1 MWHGFYKLYPVQREQ
16 DNEERYGIGMKRL
29 FDILPA
35 DFFKPLTS
43 KYRQEYADCIMQLF
57 NAFKPEISYGVGREI
72 VVKELTDY
80 FEADDVEMSFDD
92 ETYVSDAREKA
103 NGVIAMLKRCGWIEY
118 EQETNHQIN
127 VVLCEYAIPVIES
140 MNRVIRE
147 EEAEYQG
154 IISQIHASLQNEEL
168 YSKPYE
174 LIIKGVLENTERLL
188 SELKKLNA
196 SIKRHMDRQTNDM
209 GADEILNHFFEYH
222 QNIGSKA
229 YLRMKTSENI
239 SYFRTAII
247 ERIERMMESTEIMER
262 AVAGYMEVEETGDP
276 DQAYDQVIAIL
287 IDIKS
292 SFYRLDDIIEEI
304 DRKHARYMRSAVMRA
319 RFLLATGNNL
329 EGKLSKIL
337 DVYVRQLNQE
347 KASDQENQP
356 DMEDLLTLESLF
368 SLYPQSYVSP
378 ESLQTIP
385 VTKKLG
391 TISRFSDEAG
401 MSEEDRQL
409 YKEAL
414 RMKNRSRFSRKNIN
428 EYVVNLLK
436 GRDVLPVT
444 EVPVESRRD
453 LIRIIYIS
461 IYAGNH
467 SNNYTIR
474 RSGRQVEMQGYSLPY
489 FDILKK

>member
-1 MWHGFYKLYPVQREQ
+1 
-16 DNEERYGIGMKRL
+16 MKRL

-57 NAFKPEISYGVGREI
+57 NAFKPEISYGVSRDI

-80 FEADDVEMSFDD
+80 FDADDVEMSFDD
-92 ETYVSDAREKA
+92 EIYVYDAREKA
-103 NGVIAMLKRCGWIEY
+103 NGVIAMLKKCGWIEY

-209 GADEILNHFFEYH
+209 DADEILNHFFEYH
-222 QNIGSKA
+222 RNIGSKA

-247 ERIERMMESTEIMER
+247 ERIERMMESADVMDR
-262 AVAGYMEVEETGDP
+262 AVGGYMEVEEAGDP
-276 DQAYDQVIAIL
+276 DQAYDQVVSML

-337 DVYVRQLNQE
+337 DMYVRQLNEEMPIDE
-347 KASDQENQP
+347 KRQLNEEIQQD
-356 DMEDLLTLESLF
+356 EDNIQDLF
-368 SLYPQSYVSP
+368 SLYPQNYISP

-391 TISRFSDEAG
+391 TISKFSDDTG
-401 MSEEDRQL
+401 MSEEDRLL

-414 RMKNRSRFSRKNIN
+414 RMKNRSRFSRKNVN
-428 EYVVNLLK
+428 EYVVNLLN
-436 GRDVLPVT
+436 GRDAMPVT

-467 SNNYTIR
+467 SNNYTIK
-474 RSGRQVEMQGYSLPY
+474 RSGKKVEMKGYSLPY
-489 FDILKK
+489 FDIVKK

>member
-1 MWHGFYKLYPVQREQ
+1 
-16 DNEERYGIGMKRL
+16 MKAL
-29 FDILPA
+29 FDIVPA

-57 NAFKPEISYGVGREI
+57 NAFKPEISYGVNREI
-72 VVKELTDY
+72 VVRELTDY
-80 FEADDVEMSFDD
+80 FEADDAEMSFDD
-92 ETYVSDAREKA
+92 EVYVSDAREKA
-103 NGVIAMLKRCGWIEY
+103 NGVIAILKKCGWIEY

-127 VVLCEYAIPVIES
+127 VILCEYAIPVIES
-140 MNRVIRE
+140 MNRIIRE

-174 LIIKGVLENTERLL
+174 LIIKGVQENTERLL

-196 SIKRHMDRQTNDM
+196 SIKRHMDQQTNDM
-209 GADEILNHFFEYH
+209 DAEEILNHFFEYH
-222 QNIGSKA
+222 RNIGSKA

-247 ERIERMMESTEIMER
+247 ERIERMMESADIMER
-262 AVAGYMEVEETGDP
+262 ATAGYMEVEEVADQ
-276 DQAYDQVIAIL
+276 DQAYDEVLSML

-304 DRKHARYMRSAVMRA
+304 DKKHARYMRSAVMRA

-329 EGKLSKIL
+329 EGKLSRIMDL
-337 DVYVRQLNQE
+337 YVQQLNGGE
-347 KASDQENQP
+347 ETNLG
-356 DMEDLLTLESLF
+356 ELF
-368 SLYPQSYVSP
+368 SLYPQNYISP

-385 VTKKLG
+385 VVRKMDTV
-391 TISRFSDEAG
+391 SPFSEHAG
-401 MSEEDRQL
+401 MNEADRLL

-414 RMKNRSRFSRKNIN
+414 KRKNRSRFSRKNIN
-428 EYVVNLLK
+428 EYVVALL
-436 GRDVLPVT
+436 GDREEIPVT
-444 EVPVESRRD
+444 EVPVKSDRD

-461 IYAGNH
+461 IYAGNR
-467 SNNYTIR
+467 SNNYEIR
-474 RSGRQVEMQGYSLPY
+474 RSRRQVEMQGYSLPY
-489 FDILKK
+489 FDIIKK

>member
-1 MWHGFYKLYPVQREQ
+1 MISNKASRQEGTIIFA
-16 DNEERYGIGMKRL
+16 MKTL

-43 KYRQEYADCIMQLF
+43 KYRREYADCIMQLF
-57 NAFKPEISYGVGREI
+57 NAFKPEISYGVNRDI

-80 FEADDVEMSFDD
+80 FEADDTEMSFDD
-92 ETYVSDAREKA
+92 EIYISDAREKA
-103 NGVIAMLKRCGWIEY
+103 NGVIAVLKKCGWIEY

-127 VVLCEYAIPVIES
+127 VILCEYAIPVIDS
-140 MNRVIRE
+140 MNRIIRE

-168 YSKPYE
+168 YGKPYE
-174 LIIKGVLENTERLL
+174 LIIKGVQENTERLL

-196 SIKRHMDRQTNDM
+196 SIKRHMDQQTNDM
-209 GADEILNHFFEYH
+209 DAEEILDHFFEYH
-222 QNIGSKA
+222 KNIGSKA

-247 ERIERMMESTEIMER
+247 ERIGRIMESTEIMER
-262 AVAGYMEVEETGDP
+262 AVAGYMEVEETE
-276 DQAYDQVIAIL
+276 DQEKAYDEVIAML

-292 SFYRLDDIIEEI
+292 AFYRLDDIIDEI

-337 DVYVRQLNQE
+337 DLYVQQMNGGE
-347 KASDQENQP
+347 E
-356 DMEDLLTLESLF
+356 ESFEGLF
-368 SLYPQSYVSP
+368 SLYPQDYISP
-378 ESLQTIP
+378 ESIQTIP
-385 VTKKLG
+385 VTKKMD
-391 TISRFSDEAG
+391 TISGFSNQVQ
-401 MSEEDRQL
+401 MSEADRLL

-414 RMKNRSRFSRKNIN
+414 KRKNRSRFSRKNIN
-428 EYVVNLLK
+428 EYVINLL
-436 GRDVLPVT
+436 GDRDKMPVT
-444 EVPVESRRD
+444 EVPVESVRD

-461 IYAGNH
+461 IYSGNR
-467 SNNYTIR
+467 SNHYEIC
-474 RSGRQVEMQGYSLPY
+474 RSGKQVEMQGYSLPY
-489 FDILKK
+489 FDIVKKR

>member
-1 MWHGFYKLYPVQREQ
+1 MR
-16 DNEERYGIGMKRL
+16 
-29 FDILPA
+29 
-35 DFFKPLTS
+35 
-43 KYRQEYADCIMQLF
+43 LF

-72 VVKELTDY
+72 VVKELADY

-92 ETYVSDAREKA
+92 ETFVSDAREKA

-118 EQETNHQIN
+118 EQEVNHQIN

-140 MNRVIRE
+140 MNRVIRD

-168 YSKPYE
+168 YTKPYE

-209 GADEILNHFFEYH
+209 GADEILDHFFDYH

-247 ERIERMMESTEIMER
+247 ERIERMMESPEIMER
-262 AVAGYMEVEETGDP
+262 AVAGYMEVEETEDS
-276 DQAYDQVIAIL
+276 DQAYDQVIGIL

-337 DVYVRQLNQE
+337 DMYVRELNDE
-347 KASDQENQP
+347 IQP
-356 DMEDLLTLESLF
+356 DLETLF

-391 TISRFSDEAG
+391 TVSKFSDDAG
-401 MSEEDRQL
+401 MSEEERQL

-428 EYVVNLLK
+428 EYVVNLLD
-436 GRDVLPVT
+436 GRDELPVT
-444 EVPVESRRD
+444 EVPVAPRRD

-461 IYAGNH
+461 IYAGNR
-467 SNNYTIR
+467 SNNYTIK

-489 FDILKK
+489 FDILRK

>member
-1 MWHGFYKLYPVQREQ
+1 
-16 DNEERYGIGMKRL
+16 MKRL
-29 FDILPA
+29 FDILPV

-43 KYRQEYADCIMQLF
+43 KYRQAYADCIMQLF

-72 VVKELTDY
+72 VVKELADY
-80 FEADDVEMSFDD
+80 FEADDAEMSFDN
-92 ETYVSDAREKA
+92 ETFVSDAREKA
-103 NGVIAMLKRCGWIEY
+103 NGVISMLKRCGWIEY

-247 ERIERMMESTEIMER
+247 ERIEWMMESPEIMER
-262 AVAGYMEVEETGDP
+262 AVAGYMEVEETADM
-276 DQAYDQVIAIL
+276 DQAYDHVISML

-337 DVYVRQLNQE
+337 DVYVRQLNE
-347 KASDQENQP
+347 GNQS
-356 DMEDLLTLESLF
+356 DMETLF
-368 SLYPQSYVSP
+368 SMYPQSFISP

-391 TISRFSDEAG
+391 KISNFSDDAG
-401 MSEEDRQL
+401 MSEEERQL

-428 EYVVNLLK
+428 EYVVKLLD
-436 GRDVLPVT
+436 GRDALPVT
-444 EVPVESRRD
+444 EVPVTSRRD

-467 SNNYTIR
+467 SNNYTIK
-474 RSGRQVEMQGYSLPY
+474 RSGRQVEMHGYSLPY

>member
-1 MWHGFYKLYPVQREQ
+1 
-16 DNEERYGIGMKRL
+16 MKRL

-57 NAFKPEISYGVGREI
+57 NAFKPEISYGVSRDI

-80 FEADDVEMSFDD
+80 FDADDVEMSFDD
-92 ETYVSDAREKA
+92 EIYVYDAREKA
-103 NGVIAMLKRCGWIEY
+103 NGVIAMLKKCGWIEY

-222 QNIGSKA
+222 RNIGSKA

-247 ERIERMMESTEIMER
+247 ERIERMMESADVMER
-262 AVAGYMEVEETGDP
+262 AVAGYMEVEEAGDP
-276 DQAYDQVIAIL
+276 DQAYDQVVSML

-337 DVYVRQLNQE
+337 DMYVRQLNEEMPIDE
-347 KASDQENQP
+347 KRLLNEEIQQD
-356 DMEDLLTLESLF
+356 EDDILDLF
-368 SLYPQSYVSP
+368 SLYPQNYISP

-391 TISRFSDEAG
+391 TISKFSDDTG
-401 MSEEDRQL
+401 MSEEDRLL

-428 EYVVNLLK
+428 EYVVNLLN
-436 GRDVLPVT
+436 GRDAMPVT

-467 SNNYTIR
+467 SNNYTIK
-474 RSGRQVEMQGYSLPY
+474 RSGKQVEMKGYSLPY

>member
-1 MWHGFYKLYPVQREQ
+1 
-16 DNEERYGIGMKRL
+16 MKTL

-57 NAFKPEISYGVGREI
+57 NAFKPEISYGVNRDI

-92 ETYVSDAREKA
+92 EIYVSDAREKA
-103 NGVIAMLKRCGWIEY
+103 NGVIAILKKCGWIEY

-127 VVLCEYAIPVIES
+127 VILCEYAIPVIDS
-140 MNRVIRE
+140 MNRIIRE

-168 YSKPYE
+168 YGKPYE
-174 LIIKGVLENTERLL
+174 LIIKGVQENTERLL

-196 SIKRHMDRQTNDM
+196 SIKRHMDQQTNDM
-209 GADEILNHFFEYH
+209 DAEEILDHFFEYH
-222 QNIGSKA
+222 KNIGSKA

-247 ERIERMMESTEIMER
+247 ERIGWIMENTAIMER
-262 AVAGYMEVEETGDP
+262 AIAGYMEVEETE
-276 DQAYDQVIAIL
+276 DQEKAYDEVISML

-292 SFYRLDDIIEEI
+292 SFYRLDDIIDEI

-329 EGKLSKIL
+329 EGKLSKII
-337 DVYVRQLNQE
+337 DFYVQQLNGGE
-347 KASDQENQP
+347 E
-356 DMEDLLTLESLF
+356 ESFEGLF
-368 SLYPQSYVSP
+368 SLYPQNYISP
-378 ESLQTIP
+378 ESIQTIP
-385 VTKKLG
+385 VTKKMD
-391 TISRFSDEAG
+391 TISGFSNQAQLSEA
-401 MSEEDRQL
+401 DRLL

-414 RMKNRSRFSRKNIN
+414 RRKNRSRFSRKNIN
-428 EYVVNLLK
+428 EYVLNLL
-436 GRDVLPVT
+436 GDRDKMPVT
-444 EVPVESRRD
+444 EVPVETVRD

-461 IYAGNH
+461 IYSGNR
-467 SNNYTIR
+467 SNNYEIS
-474 RSGRQVEMQGYSLPY
+474 RSGKQVEMQGYSLPY
-489 FDILKK
+489 FDIIKK

>member
-1 MWHGFYKLYPVQREQ
+1 
-16 DNEERYGIGMKRL
+16 MKSL

-43 KYRQEYADCIMQLF
+43 KYRKEYADCIMQIF
-57 NAFKPEISYGVGREI
+57 NAFKPEISYGVNREI

-103 NGVIAMLKRCGWIEY
+103 NGVIAILKKCGWIEY

-127 VVLCEYAIPVIES
+127 VILCEYAIPVIES
-140 MNRVIRE
+140 MNRIIKD

-168 YSKPYE
+168 YGKPYE
-174 LIIKGVLENTERLL
+174 LIIKGVQENTERLL

-196 SIKRHMDRQTNDM
+196 SIKRHMDKQTNDM
-209 GADEILNHFFEYH
+209 DAEEILDHFFEYH
-222 QNIGSKA
+222 KNIGSKA

-247 ERIERMMESTEIMER
+247 ERIERMMENTDIMER
-262 AVAGYMEVEETGDP
+262 AVAGYMEVEEID
-276 DQAYDQVIAIL
+276 DSEQAYDEVISML

-337 DVYVRQLNQE
+337 DLYVQRLNG
-347 KASDQENQP
+347 DG
-356 DMEDLLTLESLF
+356 EDNYDELF
-368 SLYPQSYVSP
+368 SLYPQNYISP

-385 VTKKLG
+385 VIKKIE
-391 TISRFSDEAG
+391 TISEFSDGQG
-401 MSEEDRQL
+401 MSEADRLL

-428 EYVVNLLK
+428 EYVTGIL
-436 GRDVLPVT
+436 GARASMPVT
-444 EVPVESRRD
+444 DVPVESVRD

-461 IYAGNH
+461 IYAGNRA
-467 SNNYTIR
+467 NNYTIR
-474 RSGRQVEMQGYSLPY
+474 RSGKQVEMKGYSLPY

>member
-1 MWHGFYKLYPVQREQ
+1 MISNKASRQEGTIIFA
-16 DNEERYGIGMKRL
+16 MKTL

-43 KYRQEYADCIMQLF
+43 KYRREYADCIMQLF
-57 NAFKPEISYGVGREI
+57 NAFKPEISYGVNRDI

-80 FEADDVEMSFDD
+80 FEADDTEMSFDD
-92 ETYVSDAREKA
+92 EIYISDAREKA
-103 NGVIAMLKRCGWIEY
+103 NGVIAVLKKCGWIEY

-127 VVLCEYAIPVIES
+127 VILCEYAIPVIDS
-140 MNRVIRE
+140 MNRIIRE

-168 YSKPYE
+168 YGKPYE
-174 LIIKGVLENTERLL
+174 LIIKGVQENTERLL

-196 SIKRHMDRQTNDM
+196 SIKRHMDQQTNDM
-209 GADEILNHFFEYH
+209 DAEEILDHFFEYH
-222 QNIGSKA
+222 KNIGSKA

-247 ERIERMMESTEIMER
+247 ERIGRIMESTEIMER
-262 AVAGYMEVEETGDP
+262 AVAGYMEVEETA
-276 DQAYDQVIAIL
+276 DQEKAYDEVIAML

-292 SFYRLDDIIEEI
+292 AFYRLDDIIDEI

-337 DVYVRQLNQE
+337 DLYVQQMNGVE
-347 KASDQENQP
+347 E
-356 DMEDLLTLESLF
+356 ESFEGLF
-368 SLYPQSYVSP
+368 SLYPQDYISP
-378 ESLQTIP
+378 ESIQTIP
-385 VTKKLG
+385 VTKKMD
-391 TISRFSDEAG
+391 TISGFSNQVQ
-401 MSEEDRQL
+401 MSEADRLL

-414 RMKNRSRFSRKNIN
+414 KRKNRSRFSRKNIN
-428 EYVVNLLK
+428 EYVINLL
-436 GRDVLPVT
+436 GDRDKMPVT
-444 EVPVESRRD
+444 EVPVESVRD

-461 IYAGNH
+461 IYSGNR
-467 SNNYTIR
+467 SNHYEIC
-474 RSGRQVEMQGYSLPY
+474 RSGKQVEMQGYSLPY
-489 FDILKK
+489 FDIVKKR

>member
-1 MWHGFYKLYPVQREQ
+1 K
-16 DNEERYGIGMKRL
+16 GIIIIVMKTL

-57 NAFKPEISYGVGREI
+57 NAFKPEISYGVNREI

-80 FEADDVEMSFDD
+80 FEADDTEMSFDD
-92 ETYVSDAREKA
+92 EVYVSDAREKA
-103 NGVIAMLKRCGWIEY
+103 NGVIAILKKCGWIEY
-118 EQETNHQIN
+118 EQEINHQIN
-127 VVLCEYAIPVIES
+127 VVLCEYAVPVIES
-140 MNRVIRE
+140 MNRIIRE

-174 LIIKGVLENTERLL
+174 LIIKGVQENTERLL

-196 SIKRHMDRQTNDM
+196 SIKRHMDQQTNEMD
-209 GADEILNHFFEYH
+209 AEEILDHFFEYH
-222 QNIGSKA
+222 KNIGSKA

-247 ERIERMMESTEIMER
+247 ERIERMMESTQIMER
-262 AVAGYMEVEETGDP
+262 ASAGYMEVEETE
-276 DQAYDQVIAIL
+276 DQEKAYDEVISML

-292 SFYRLDDIIEEI
+292 SFYRLDDIIDEI

-329 EGKLSKIL
+329 EGKLSKIIDL
-337 DVYVRQLNQE
+337 YVQQLNSGE
-347 KASDQENQP
+347 EEALDG
-356 DMEDLLTLESLF
+356 LF
-368 SLYPQSYVSP
+368 SLYPQSYISP

-385 VTKKLG
+385 VIKKMD
-391 TISRFSDEAG
+391 TISGFSNQAQ
-401 MSEEDRQL
+401 MSETDRLL

-414 RMKNRSRFSRKNIN
+414 KRKNRSRFSRRNIN
-428 EYVVNLLK
+428 EYVVNLLGEK
-436 GRDVLPVT
+436 DKMPVT
-444 EVPVESRRD
+444 EVPVESVRD

-461 IYAGNH
+461 IYSGNR
-467 SNNYTIR
+467 SNNYEIS
-474 RSGRQVEMQGYSLPY
+474 RSGKQVEMQGYSLPY
-489 FDILKK
+489 FDIVKKR

>member
-1 MWHGFYKLYPVQREQ
+1 MM
-16 DNEERYGIGMKRL
+16 IGMKRL
-29 FDILPA
+29 FDILQA
-35 DFFKPLTS
+35 DFFRPLTS
-43 KYRQEYADCIMQLF
+43 KYRQEYADCIMRLF
-57 NAFKPEISYGVGREI
+57 NAFKPEISYGVNREI

-80 FEADDVEMSFDD
+80 FDADDGEMSFDD
-92 ETYVSDAREKA
+92 ETFVSDAREKA
-103 NGVIAMLKRCGWIEY
+103 NGVIAILRKCGWIEY

-127 VVLCEYAIPVIES
+127 VILCEYAIPVIES
-140 MNRVIRE
+140 MNRIIKE

-168 YSKPYE
+168 YGKPYE
-174 LIIKGVLENTERLL
+174 LIIKGVQENTDRLL

-196 SIKRHMDRQTNDM
+196 SIKRHMDKQTNDM
-209 GADEILNHFFEYH
+209 DANEILNHFFEYH

-247 ERIERMMESTEIMER
+247 ERIEHMMETTDIMER
-262 AVAGYMEVEETGDP
+262 AVAGYMEVEENEDP
-276 DQAYDQVIAIL
+276 DEAYDQVISML

-329 EGKLSKIL
+329 EGRLSRIL
-337 DVYVRQLNQE
+337 DHHIRQLNGETEENEESFQE
-347 KASDQENQP
+347 
-356 DMEDLLTLESLF
+356 LF
-368 SLYPQSYVSP
+368 SLYPQNYISP

-385 VTKKLG
+385 VAKSIG
-391 TISRFSDEAG
+391 TISEFSGDTG
-401 MSEEDRQL
+401 MSEEDRLL

-414 RMKNRSRFSRKNIN
+414 RMKNRNRFSRKNIN
-428 EYVVNLLK
+428 DYVVSIL
-436 GRDVLPVT
+436 GERDQMPVT
-444 EVPVESRRD
+444 DVPVVSKRD

-467 SNNYTIR
+467 SNNYRIR
-474 RSGRQVEMQGYSLPY
+474 RNGKQVEMNGYSLPY
-489 FDILKK
+489 FDILRC